1 MNKLSVGFARMNITP
16 MRNIDIS
23 GYFVK
28 RKNSGILDELEVNAL
43 ALEADGK
50 RVLMLSADLIN
61 VVTPLANACREAISN
76 ATGVPAEA
84 IFIHGT
90 HTHTGPVI
98 DVNHPLLK
106 SDEEKALVAEYVEF
120 FRRRT
125 VDVSLSALDDLK
137 PAKMG
142 FGVGRAENIAFIR
155 RYRMKDGTVRT
166 NPGVNN
172 PDILHPIGQLDESV
186 NVIRFD
192 REGADSIAFVNFAD
206 HPDTVGGD
214 KISADWPGF
223 VRKTVEK
230 ALDGVKCIFFNGAQG
245 DVNHVNVH
253 PTGGYLNDMF
263 MDFDDVARGY
273 KHAEYMGRVV
283 AGSLLQVWDKVEYV
297 DVEGINFAQKVI
309 TVPSNRP
316 DPSELPEARRINDL
330 HLAGKDDEI
339 PYKGMVLTT
348 MLADARRKVRLEH
361 GPDSYDMRLS
371 AVSIG
376 DIAVIGLPGEPF
388 NSIGRGIK
396 AEAKGWRL
404 VIPCCLTNGSVG
416 YFPSTDAY
424 VEGGYEARGSSFKEG
439 IAERLVENGVA
450 LLNSIKA

>member
-1 MNKLSVGFARMNITP
+1 MNKLNVGFARTNITP
-16 MRNIDIS
+16 MRQIELA

-28 RKNSGILDELEVNAL
+28 RQMSGVLDELEINAL
-43 ALEADGK
+43 ALESEGK
-50 RVLMLSADLIN
+50 RILMIAADLVNI
-61 VVTPLANACREAISN
+61 VTPLANACRADISN
-76 ATGVPAEA
+76 ATGVPADA

-98 DVNHPLLK
+98 DVNHPNIAT
-106 SDEEKALVAEYVEF
+106 EEERALVAEYVNF
-120 FRRRT
+120 LRRRM
-125 VDVSLSALDDLK
+125 VDVSLSALEDLK

-142 FGVGRAENIAFIR
+142 YGVGKASNIAFIR
-155 RYRMKDGTVRT
+155 RYRMKDGSVRT

-172 PDILHPIGQLDESV
+172 PDILHPIGELDESV
-186 NVIRFD
+186 NVVRFD

-230 ALDGVKCIFFNGAQG
+230 SLDNVKCIFFNGAQG

-273 KHAEYMGRVV
+273 RHAQYMGRVV
-283 AGSLLQVWDKVEYV
+283 AGSLLQVWDKVEYT
-297 DVEGINFAQKVI
+297 DVESIGFAQKVA
-309 TVPSNRP
+309 TVPSHRP
-316 DPSELPEARRINDL
+316 DPSEMAEAHRINNL
-330 HLAGKDDEI
+330 HIAGKDDEL
-339 PYKGMVLTT
+339 PYTGMMLTT
-348 MLADARRKVRLEH
+348 ILADARRKVRLEH
-361 GPDSYDMRLS
+361 GPDSFDMRFS

-376 DIAVIGLPGEPF
+376 KVAIFGIPGEPF
-388 NSIGRGIK
+388 NSIGRAVK
-396 AEAKGWRL
+396 AEANGWDL
-404 VIPCCLTNGSVG
+404 VIPCCLVNGSEG

-424 VEGGYEARGSSFKEG
+424 VEGGYEARGSIFKEG
-439 IAERLVENGVA
+439 IAERIVENGIE
-450 LLNSIKA
+450 LLDSIKA

>member
-1 MNKLSVGFARMNITP
+1 MNNLQAGFARTNITP
-16 MRNIDIS
+16 MMGIPVW
-23 GYFVK
+23 GYFIPRNAEGV
-28 RKNSGILDELEVNAL
+28 LDELEINAV
-43 ALEADGK
+43 ALKSGDDCAI
-50 RVLMLSADLIN
+50 MFSADLLYVDTYICEKCKKLIAEKLSI
-61 VVTPLANACREAISN
+61 PE
-76 ATGVPAEA
+76 EA
-84 IFIHGT
+84 IFIHAT
-90 HTHTGPVI
+90 HTHTGPYLNPNSVQGEKDKTLVSEYQAFFIHRII
-98 DVNHPLLK
+98 DVA
-106 SDEEKALVAEYVEF
+106 EAAVA
-120 FRRRT
+120 
-125 VDVSLSALDDLK
+125 DLK

-142 FGVGRAENIAFIR
+142 YAVSKAENIAFLR
-155 RYRMKDGTVRT
+155 RFIMKDGSVKT

-172 PDILHPIGQLDESV
+172 PDIVRPVGELDESV
-186 NVIRFD
+186 NVVRLD
-192 REGADSIAFVNFAD
+192 REGANSIALVNFAD
-206 HPDTVGGD
+206 HPDVVGGS

-223 VRKTVEK
+223 FRRTLEK
-230 ALDGVKCIFFNGAQG
+230 VLDGVSAVMFNGAQG

-297 DVEGINFAQKVI
+297 DVENVNFAQTVI

-316 DPSELPEARRINDL
+316 DPSELPEARKINDL
-330 HLAGKDDEI
+330 HNAGRDDEL
-339 PYKGMVLTT
+339 PYKGMMLTT

-376 DIAVIGLPGEPF
+376 DIAFIGFPGEPF
-388 NSIGRGIK
+388 NAIGRGVK
-396 AEAKGWRL
+396 AEANGWRL

-439 IAERLVENGVA
+439 IAERLVENSVK
-450 LLNSIKA
+450 LLDSIKA